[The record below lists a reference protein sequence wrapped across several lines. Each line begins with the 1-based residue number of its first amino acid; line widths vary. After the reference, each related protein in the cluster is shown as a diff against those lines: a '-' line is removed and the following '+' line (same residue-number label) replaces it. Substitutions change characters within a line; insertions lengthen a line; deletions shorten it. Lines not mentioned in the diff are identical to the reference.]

1 MFVNKLVDIL
11 LDGRGIRSESLR
23 TNLFRKMNEEFL
35 SVIRAGAGLK
45 KGTNGEKCEQNFE
58 DMRPGSFWWEDFTW
72 RAITLDRVCLYE
84 IVGDKCEEEFERR
97 GVWRSLCELESN
109 VIKHSFIRY

>member
-45 KGTNGEKCEQNFE
+45 KGTNGEKCE
-58 DMRPGSFWWEDFTW
+58 
-72 RAITLDRVCLYE
+72 
-84 IVGDKCEEEFERR
+84 
-97 GVWRSLCELESN
+97 
-109 VIKHSFIRY
+109 